1 MGVFDKLNTKDN
13 REKKSNEQVSNDK
26 YIVQMI
32 EAEVIAV
39 GCEVTGEEPE
49 PMPEPKQNKKK
60 KKQEIVP
67 ERFSYRYKF
76 KDPTNENRYLKAY
89 DELVTVEI
97 GEQIYDVG
105 ETLQVLYSN
114 QPSKEN
120 NTDFTVTRKII
131 FPEIANKKRKRIKL
145 FKRLYTLF
153 LIAFVA
159 LCFCYSI
166 SNTSTTE
173 STPEDTEITQ
183 IGDSTEKNETETEN
197 TENVDDTNNTETE

>member
-1 MGVFDKLNTKDN
+1 MSIFDKLNTKDN
-13 REKKSNEQVSNDK
+13 RNEKPTEKISNDK

-49 PMPEPKQNKKK
+49 PIEQKPNKKR
-60 KKQEIVP
+60 KKQEIIP

-76 KDPTNENRYLKAY
+76 KDPTSDNKYLTAY

-105 ETLQVLYSN
+105 EKLQVLYSN

-131 FPEIANKKRKRIKL
+131 FPEITNKKRKRIKL
-145 FKRLYTLF
+145 IKRLYTIF
-153 LIAFVA
+153 LIGLIA

-166 SNTSTTE
+166 SSTPTTE
-173 STPEDTEITQ
+173 STPEDAEITQ
-183 IGDSTEKNETETEN
+183 IGDSTEKNETESDESTNTTEQ
-197 TENVDDTNNTETE
+197 TEDINK